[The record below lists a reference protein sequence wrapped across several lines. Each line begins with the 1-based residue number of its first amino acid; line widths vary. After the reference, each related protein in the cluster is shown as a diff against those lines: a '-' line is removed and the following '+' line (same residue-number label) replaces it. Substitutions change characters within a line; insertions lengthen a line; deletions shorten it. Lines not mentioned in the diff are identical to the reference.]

1 MHQNAFT
8 LMGTV
13 ASEIVRSTTRDGLVL
28 VRFRIRVPGPA
39 RPPGSTGEAT
49 YMGVTCWRR
58 LAENV
63 ASCLSRGDPVIV
75 TGRLRSRTL
84 RRSGRAVTTIEVE
97 AASVGHDLSRVRV
110 PRSAAVA

>member
-13 ASEIVRSTTRDGLVL
+13 ASEVVRSTTRDGLVL
-28 VRFRIRVPGPA
+28 ARFRICIAGPA
-39 RPPGSTGEAT
+39 RPPGGAVEAT

-84 RRSGRAVTTIEVE
+84 RRSGRPVKTIEVE
-97 AASVGHDLSRVRV
+97 AAAVGHDLSRVRR
-110 PRSAAVA
+110 PAGVA